1 MSRRVRALLTL
12 TLLASCTTPST
23 TSATPTATSQSSEA
37 RSSTAPPTLSA
48 SASPA
53 FQDLKVIATGGAR
66 GDHALVVQTSSS
78 STGGVASK
86 VTIWDVP
93 LDGSTPLQVVTYTR
107 VGSPYTDF
115 DVMSLSR
122 QLSSDGRYLVL
133 SEPIDVAGHG
143 LAIVDLVAGSAR
155 RIPIEGIANQ
165 PCWSPDGDRIAYR
178 GADIGSVFTKDTGV
192 WVVGAAGGP
201 ARQVA
206 TSDIAAGSGATLIY
220 GWTDTRNVLYQQHG
234 LHVVDSTT
242 GSVMSIPGALTGNTI
257 ATREKRPSVALILDD
272 AAPQAMV
279 GHVEVRDTV
288 SSPGRVVAHY
298 GPTEGTFLT
307 DPRWRP
313 GNDEILLFYAFGQGV
328 AERHE
333 LVIVDSTA
341 GTRRTIA
348 TPAYVRSAA
357 WSADGQQII
366 YASLTELRVR
376 NADGSNDHVVFHP
389 VPAASSDTA
398 LIIGIAAL
406 APH

>member
-1 MSRRVRALLTL
+1 MRALLTL
-12 TLLASCTTPST
+12 TLLASCTMPSS
-23 TSATPTATSQSSEA
+23 TSATPTPTSQSSEA
-37 RSSTAPPTLSA
+37 RPWTAPPALSA

-53 FQDLKVIATGGAR
+53 FQDLKVVAAGAVR
-66 GDHALVVQTSSS
+66 GERALVLQTSS

-93 LDGSTPLQVVTYTR
+93 LDGSTSRQLVTYTR
-107 VGSPYTDF
+107 IGSPYTDF
-115 DVMSLSR
+115 DVTSLSR

-133 SEPIDVAGHG
+133 SEPMDVAGQG

-155 RIPIEGIANQ
+155 RIPIGGIANQ

-192 WVVGAAGGP
+192 WVVSAAGGP

-220 GWTDTRNVLYQQHG
+220 GWTDTRNVLYKQHG

-242 GSVMSIPGALTGNTI
+242 GSVMSVAGALAGVTI
-257 ATREKRPSVALILDD
+257 AARAKRPSVALVLDD
-272 AAPQAMV
+272 AASRAIV
-279 GHVEVRDTV
+279 GHLEVRDMV
-288 SSPGRVVAHY
+288 SSPGRIVARY

-307 DPRWRP
+307 DPQWRP
-313 GNDEILLFYAFGQGV
+313 GSDEILLFYAVGQGL

-333 LVIVDSTA
+333 LVIVDGMA

-348 TPAYVRSAA
+348 TPTYVRSAA
-357 WSADGQQII
+357 WSADGQQIM
-366 YASLTELRVR
+366 YASLTELRVSD
-376 NADGSNDHVVFHP
+376 ADGSNDHVVFHP

-398 LIIGIAAL
+398 LIIGIATF